1 LTSDIQADAK
11 ATSRVT
17 LAWKRNQQVLELLGG
32 ITSGAI
38 LLTHEGLTA
47 AGTGRHV
54 NHLRSLLQ
62 HHGLLPERDEYLA
75 RFEVWPA
82 AKLYAITTPTI
93 RGPAEQFA
101 TWRRLR
107 RLRSNTKPG

>member
-1 LTSDIQADAK
+1 METLVEVLCGVDGPESI
-11 ATSRVT
+11 

-75 RFEVWPA
+75 GFEVWLA
-82 AKLYAITTPTI
+82 AKLYAITSPTV

-101 TWRRLR
+101 TC
-107 RLRSNTKPG
+107 TTYGA